1 MEIESYGQEEKTD
14 PTTIACCR
22 NVVDNGNGSFQS
34 NNAKRKN
41 TFNKK
46 ALVINDWR
54 DKVLKLLN
62 EWN

>member
-14 PTTIACCR
+14 PITIACCR

-46 ALVINDWR
+46 ALVIND
-54 DKVLKLLN
+54 
-62 EWN
+62 